1 MSVEALPRFRTENVR
16 GMLRHG
22 LITVVF
28 CCFIAAALAITQ
40 HGDWGR
46 RWCIRCR
53 SG

>member
-1 MSVEALPRFRTENVR
+1 MSVEALPRFRAENVR